1 MEETNTEN
9 NDNNINNIKEA
20 EETPIPGYSG
30 VEQTPLIQNS
40 SFTANIEQ
48 NTNVENSFTSNE
60 NQVDNQENDF
70 VQENSTQI
78 EDSTADVQ
86 QPDNFTMNFGVPY
99 QPIIEEQ
106 QVVYEDKT
114 PVRQRKITTTSD
126 KYIIVMCVIVM
137 LTIGIY
143 FFLTTDFGKNI
154 KNNISNSNGNVIELK
169 NTTATS
175 KSDGV
180 TIDNGKILI
189 NKGGIYTISGTLTDG
204 YIITDTNEDITL
216 VLDNTII
223 NSTKEA
229 AIIGKSTGNIT
240 IQMKEKT
247 NNTIS
252 AVGSKEYES
261 VVYLN
266 GTLKIEGLGSLEI
279 GTTQNKGIIATNI
292 TIESGTT
299 SITSKSDGINT
310 LGENGNFTIN
320 NGILYINSEGNGI
333 KTGKDVLINN
343 GTLFVMSG
351 TLKGN
356 SAITCNGTYKIN
368 GGKFVAL
375 GNGVMQ
381 NPADSETQKTVLFNL
396 ESVIPA
402 NTTIS
407 LADKFYS
414 EVITFRPVKAYKNI
428 TISTQKIT
436 NTIYSLYTGT
446 KHEGLLS
453 YGIYGSGNLKL
464 GTEVEINKTKT
475 FEVNKSVNWFGEK
488 N

>member
-1 MEETNTEN
+1 
-9 NDNNINNIKEA
+9 
-20 EETPIPGYSG
+20 
-30 VEQTPLIQNS
+30 
-40 SFTANIEQ
+40 
-48 NTNVENSFTSNE
+48 
-60 NQVDNQENDF
+60 
-70 VQENSTQI
+70 
-78 EDSTADVQ
+78 
-86 QPDNFTMNFGVPY
+86 MNFGVPY

-488 N
+488 K